1 MEISKNGFS
10 FFIEKLETETDKQLI
25 ERSWFIVNQLDDLDS
40 INLKKKFENA
50 VKESRLWSNIR
61 NLNCKYI
68 ESIMNKISDKCL
80 DNYC

>member
-40 INLKKKFENA
+40 TNLKKKFENA

-68 ESIMNKISDKCL
+68 ESIMNRISDKCL